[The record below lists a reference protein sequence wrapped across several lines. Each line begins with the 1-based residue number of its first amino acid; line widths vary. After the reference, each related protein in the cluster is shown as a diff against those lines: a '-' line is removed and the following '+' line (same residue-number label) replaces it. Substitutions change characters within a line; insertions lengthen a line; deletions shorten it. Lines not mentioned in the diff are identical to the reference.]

1 MVYETIPHPNLFRAT
16 QPITI
21 ETLQKNLL
29 PFAVHDGPGRVGGV
43 PTRGR
48 GGVGGSASGAGDN
61 GVDEDLLE
69 SRAASAAPLH
79 GRGCFL
85 IVAQNAEA
93 DVRFWIWVGS
103 ECKGALRD
111 AMIAATKRTALLLA
125 AQEGSAT
132 PRTIAGDAGEKVAAC
147 EVVEQGFEPPQFWE
161 ALIGDK
167 SPAPVISMSR
177 SDDHAVY
184 TLLPAVEPA
193 VVDSFYATFAAKG
206 DGATCTFG
214 RRRSPRR
221 SPRASPRSSPRASP
235 RTPRT
240 PRSGS
245 RLTPRTT
252 PRSNNDSSAK
262 DDRAEGDASDADG
275 GTVPGDT
282 TGELLQVSWEAEGE
296 SDGGKWMYILECDE
310 RMSVCYVCVFE

>member
-48 GGVGGSASGAGDN
+48 GGVGGAGEK
-61 GVDEDLLE
+61 DEDDDLLE

-85 IVAQNAEA
+85 IAAQDAET

-147 EVVEQGFEPPQFWE
+147 EVVDQGFEPPQFWE

-193 VVDSFYATFAAKG
+193 VVDNFYATFAAKG

-221 SPRASPRSSPRASP
+221 SPRASPRSSPRSSPRASP

-245 RLTPRTT
+245 KLTPRTT
-252 PRSNNDSSAK
+252 PRSIGGNNDDSTAK
-262 DDRAEGDASDADG
+262 DDRAEGDVSDGDG
-275 GTVPGDT
+275 GTVPEDT
-282 TGELLQVSWEAEGE
+282 TGELLQVSWDVERVMGE
-296 SDGGKWMYILECDE
+296 SGLYT
-310 RMSVCYVCVFE
+310 